1 MHLFTL
7 KELSEIKK
15 RGNNERLIFY
25 ITEEE
30 VQEIANK
37 KLFRSLDDFELKIVA
52 KEVESAFTSDLEVVL
67 DVAIEDACN
76 TEKQ

>member
-1 MHLFTL
+1 MRLFTL
-7 KELSEIKK
+7 KELSKIKK

-30 VQEIANK
+30 VQERAK
-37 KLFRSLDDFELKIVA
+37 EKLFRPLVDFELKIVA
-52 KEVESAFTSDLEVVL
+52 KEVESAFTSDLEAVL

-76 TEKQ
+76 TKQ

>member
-30 VQEIANK
+30 IQERANE
-37 KLFRSLDDFELKIVA
+37 KLFRSLADFELKIVA
-52 KEVESAFTSDLEVVL
+52 KEVESAFTSDLEAVL

-76 TEKQ
+76 TEK

>member
-30 VQEIANK
+30 VQERANE

>member
-30 VQEIANK
+30 VQERANE
-37 KLFRSLDDFELKIVA
+37 KLFRSLADSELITVA
-52 KEVESAFTSDLEVVL
+52 KEVESAFTSDLEAVL

>member
-15 RGNNERLIFY
+15 KGNNEKLIFY

-37 KLFRSLDDFELKIVA
+37 KLFRPLDDFELKIVA

>member
-25 ITEEE
+25 ITEEDI
-30 VQEIANK
+30 QERANRK
-37 KLFRSLDDFELKIVA
+37 SFRPLVDFELKIVA
-52 KEVESAFTSDLEVVL
+52 KEVESALTSDLEAVL
-67 DVAIEDACN
+67 DVSIEDACN
-76 TEKQ
+76 KK

>member
-52 KEVESAFTSDLEVVL
+52 KEVESAFTADLEAVL
-67 DVAIEDACN
+67 EVAIEDACN

>member
-30 VQEIANK
+30 IQERANK
-37 KLFRSLDDFELKIVA
+37 KLFRSLADFELKIVA
-52 KEVESAFTSDLEVVL
+52 KEVESAFTSDLEAVL
-67 DVAIEDACN
+67 DVAIEDARN

>member
-30 VQEIANK
+30 IQERANE
-37 KLFRSLDDFELKIVA
+37 KLFRSLADFELKIVA
-52 KEVESAFTSDLEVVL
+52 KEVESAFTSDLEAVL

>member
-30 VQEIANK
+30 VQERANE
-37 KLFRSLDDFELKIVA
+37 KLFRSLADFELKIVA
-52 KEVESAFTSDLEVVL
+52 KEVESAFTSDLEAVL

>member
-30 VQEIANK
+30 VQERANE

-52 KEVESAFTSDLEVVL
+52 KEVESAFTSDLEAVL

>member
-30 VQEIANK
+30 IQERANE
-37 KLFRSLDDFELKIVA
+37 KLFRSLADSELITVA
-52 KEVESAFTSDLEVVL
+52 KEVESAFTSDLEAVL
-67 DVAIEDACN
+67 DVAIEDARN